1 MNQTLDDVKK
11 TGRSSRYYCPYR
23 KGYKI
28 NHPEMQKILL
38 LLCLLTTTPLT
49 AQQIEYGFVSPNMQ
63 INPLVND

>member
-1 MNQTLDDVKK
+1 
-11 TGRSSRYYCPYR
+11 
-23 KGYKI
+23 
-28 NHPEMQKILL
+28 MQKILL